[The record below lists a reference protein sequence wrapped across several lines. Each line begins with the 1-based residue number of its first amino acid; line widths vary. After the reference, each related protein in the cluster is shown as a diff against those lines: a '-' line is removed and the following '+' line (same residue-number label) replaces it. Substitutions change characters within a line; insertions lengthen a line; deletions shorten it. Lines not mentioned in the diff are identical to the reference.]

1 MTTDFGKW
9 VLKACIDKNT
19 TAKEIAEAIGVSAM
33 EISFII
39 RGKRQSVFIESEIKR
54 YLESLPDAC
63 KMSDFEREV
72 RYKLI
77 ENDIKLSELAKILGI
92 SRAAIY
98 YAVSGK
104 AGYDNI
110 RMRINS
116 YIDKL

>member
-39 RGKRQSVFIESEIKR
+39 RGKRQSGFIEAEIKR

-63 KMSDFEREV
+63 KMSDFEKDMRC
-72 RYKLI
+72 KLI
-77 ENDIKLSELAKILGI
+77 DKDIKLSQLAKIMGI

-98 YAVSGK
+98 YAVAGK
-104 AGYDNI
+104 AGYDKI
-110 RMRINS
+110 REKMVA
-116 YIDKL
+116 YIDKM

>member
-1 MTTDFGKW
+1 MTTEFGKY

-39 RGKRQSVFIESEIKR
+39 RGKRQSSFIEAEIKR

-63 KMSDFEREV
+63 KMSDFERKI

-77 ENDIKLSELAKILGI
+77 DKDIKLSQLAKTMGI

-98 YAVSGK
+98 YAVAGK
-104 AGYDNI
+104 AGYDKI
-110 RMRINS
+110 RKKIIAYLDDM
-116 YIDKL
+116 

>member
-39 RGKRQSVFIESEIKR
+39 RGKRQSVVIEEKIKI

-63 KMSDFEREV
+63 KMSDFER
-72 RYKLI
+72 
-77 ENDIKLSELAKILGI
+77 D
-92 SRAAIY
+92 
-98 YAVSGK
+98 
-104 AGYDNI
+104 
-110 RMRINS
+110 MR
-116 YIDKL
+116 

>member
-9 VLKACIDKNT
+9 VLKTCIDKNT

-39 RGKRQSVFIESEIKR
+39 RGKRQSGVIEAKIKR
-54 YLESLPDAC
+54 HLESLPDVC
-63 KMSDFEREV
+63 KMSDFERDV

-77 ENDIKLSELAKILGI
+77 DKDVKLSQLAKTMGI

-98 YAVSGK
+98 YAVAGK

-110 RMRINS
+110 RKKMVA
-116 YIDKL
+116 YIDKI